1 MPYWRL
7 CGCTVLLVIYERG
20 VGMKLFLNPKNA
32 LVTLPP
38 KKRLIVA
45 APLILLGIVGYF
57 ALNRWVWMGSLPEG
71 LIQANGRIEGD
82 HVTVASKFSGRIQ
95 KLLAREGDMVAMRQV
110 LVQLDDSQIRAKV
123 KQAREAV
130 AVCEAQLQAA
140 RTALDVLRKEVPLAV
155 EAAQA
160 GVTHARAVVA
170 KTEATERQTRRD
182 AARLRELATSGTVDK
197 HRSEQAD
204 LAWTVARNELESAR
218 TALIQSQKQL
228 DQAKLGW
235 DRIKAKEDDIR
246 ALEAQRDQARAAL
259 AESESVLADLT
270 IVAPISGIIM
280 TRVRDVGE
288 VVVSGSP
295 LFDIVDLDQLYLK
308 VYVPETQIGKLR
320 LGLPA
325 RVYVDAFPDQP
336 FAATVRYISSRAE
349 FTPKEV
355 QTPDERVKL
364 VYAVKLYL
372 DKNPDH
378 RLTPGMPA
386 DAVIRW
392 KGGTTWAKPRW

>member
-1 MPYWRL
+1 
-7 CGCTVLLVIYERG
+7 
-20 VGMKLFLNPKNA
+20 MKLFLNLKNA
-32 LVTLPP
+32 FVTLPP
-38 KKRLIVA
+38 KKRFIVA
-45 APLILLGIVGYF
+45 GLLILLGIGGYF
-57 ALNRWVWMGSLPEG
+57 ALNRWVWMGLLPEG

-95 KLLAREGDMVAMRQV
+95 KLLAREGDAVTMGQV
-110 LVQLDDSQIRAKV
+110 LVQLDDSQIQARV

-130 AVCEAQLQAA
+130 AAWEAQLQAA
-140 RTALDVLRKEVPLAV
+140 RTALSVLRKEVPLAV
-155 EAAQA
+155 EAAEA

-170 KTEATERQTRRD
+170 KAEATEHQTHRD
-182 AARLRELATSGTVDK
+182 AMRFRELAANGTVDK

-204 LAWTVARNELESAR
+204 LAWTVACNELESAR
-218 TALIQSQKQL
+218 TALTQSQKQL

-235 DRIKAKEDDIR
+235 DRIKAKEDDIG
-246 ALEAQRDQARAAL
+246 ALEPQREQARAAL
-259 AESESVLADLT
+259 AEAESVLSDLT
-270 IVAPISGIIM
+270 IVAPMSGIIM

-288 VVVSGSP
+288 VVVAGSP
-295 LFDIVDLDQLYLK
+295 LFDLVDLDQLYLK

-325 RVYVDAFPDQP
+325 RIYVDAFPDQP

-372 DKNPDH
+372 NKNPDYH
-378 RLTPGMPA
+378 LTLGMPA

-392 KGGTTWAKPRW
+392 KEGTTWTKPRW